1 MLSIKDLF
9 TKLIKSTRILPN
21 YYNPNR
27 DPDAVDDPS
36 EKHLTSLNI
45 EPDNSGSARLMLVP
59 NSMPH
64 TTESGKSPE
73 NGYVLHF
80 NWDENK
86 NFASQLFLGHN
97 KGAEL
102 AHRNYVNGWTPWH
115 TISYYPVEILSNAN
129 LNSATYMEFGDYY
142 CRSDATVGTLTNCP
156 TYKAFTMTVR
166 DGLGFTDSNVS
177 KRYLYRIQTIIDR
190 LGEKYVR
197 TMESGDYGA
206 TWTFSAFGWVK
217 EEETMNQRTTKS
229 ASGTVTV
236 NSSGYKTLCT
246 LTFPAYSGTWL
257 ILSHTWSN
265 NGSSFETVNEM
276 ILSSGTPAVWQS
288 NPTRTTTGY
297 GQGTP
302 NWGFLVLGST
312 AVTITQRCYGYYT
325 TSHTEGGRM
334 VAIKL

>member
-86 NFASQLFLGHN
+86 NFASQLFLSHN
-97 KGAEL
+97 TGAEL

-115 TISYYPVEILSNAN
+115 TISYYPVEIPANVN
-129 LNSATYMEFGDYY
+129 LNSYTDCGEYFCPTDTAVA
-142 CRSDATVGTLTNCP
+142 SLSNCP
-156 TYKAFTMTVR
+156 TSSAFRMTV
-166 DGLGFTDSNVS
+166 DYGTTPFELKDA
-177 KRYLYRIQTIIDR
+177 RYQYRIQTITDR
-190 LGEKYVR
+190 MGRQWYRSMYWVYS
-197 TMESGDYGA
+197 TSSWVFDSYG
-206 TWTFSAFGWVK
+206 WI
-217 EEETMNQRTTKS
+217 
-229 ASGTVTV
+229 ASGHTRDTRQHKSTSGSVTV
-236 NSSGYKTLCT
+236 EKAQIYNICS
-246 LTFPAYSGTWL
+246 LTFPAYSGSWL
-257 ILSHTWSN
+257 ILSNTGSN
-265 NGSSFETVNEM
+265 NGSNFEMMNNIQVTSGTAAEAISRVTRVTT
-276 ILSSGTPAVWQS
+276 SSGQGVS
-288 NPTRTTTGY
+288 N
-297 GQGTP
+297 
-302 NWGFLVLGST
+302 WMFLSVSSS
-312 AVTITQRCYGYYT
+312 AVTVTLQCYGYNT
-325 TSHTEGGRM
+325 TKHTEQGIM
-334 VAIKL
+334 VAVRL

>member
-21 YYNPNR
+21 YYDPNR

-59 NSMPH
+59 NSMPY
-64 TTESGKSPE
+64 TTKSGKSPE

-86 NFASQLFLGHN
+86 NHASQLFLGHN

-115 TISYYPVEILSNAN
+115 TISYYPVEIPANAN
-129 LNSATYMEFGDYY
+129 LNSATYGKFGDYY
-142 CRSDATVGTLTNCP
+142 CHSDATTNTFANCP
-156 TYKAFTMTVR
+156 TNRAFTMTVR

-177 KRYLYRIQTIIDR
+177 NRCLYRIQTIINR
-190 LGEKYVR
+190 FGEKFVR
-197 TMESGDYGA
+197 TVESSDYGA

-265 NGSSFETVNEM
+265 KGSSITTLNEM
-276 ILSSGTPAVWQS
+276 NLSSGTPAVWQS
-288 NPTRTTTGY
+288 HPTRTTTTS

-302 NWGFLVLGST
+302 NWGFLVVGSS
-312 AVTITQRCYGYYT
+312 AVTIIQRCYGYDT
-325 TSHTEGGRM
+325 TSHSESGQM

>member
-59 NSMPH
+59 DSMPY

-80 NWDENK
+80 NWDEGK

-115 TISYYPVEILSNAN
+115 TISYYPVEIPANAN
-129 LNSATYMEFGDYY
+129 LNSATYGKFGDYY
-142 CRSDATVGTLTNCP
+142 CCSDATTNTFANCP
-156 TYKAFTMTVR
+156 TNRAFTMTVR

-177 KRYLYRIQTIIDR
+177 NRYLYRIQTIINR
-190 LGEKYVR
+190 LGEKFVR
-197 TMESGDYGA
+197 TMESPDYGA
-206 TWTFSAFGWVK
+206 TWKISEYGWVK
-217 EEETMNQRTTKS
+217 EEETMSQRTTKS

-236 NSSGYKTLCT
+236 NSSGKKTLCT

-257 ILSHTWSN
+257 ILSHTWST
-265 NGSSFETVNEM
+265 NGSSFTTLNEM
-276 ILSSGTPAVWQS
+276 KLSSGTPTVWQS
-288 NPTRTTTGY
+288 NPVHNTTNS

-302 NWGFLVLGST
+302 NWGFLVVGSS
-312 AVTITQRCYGYYT
+312 AVTITQMCYGYYT
-325 TSHTEGGRM
+325 TSHAESGRM